1 MITQTGMLLALEM
14 SVGTATKAGG
24 DCRSPEVLYP
34 LVQKCLFVVR
44 QNLGDWDDPGSNA
57 SIHSP

>member
-1 MITQTGMLLALEM
+1 
-14 SVGTATKAGG
+14 
-24 DCRSPEVLYP
+24 LYP